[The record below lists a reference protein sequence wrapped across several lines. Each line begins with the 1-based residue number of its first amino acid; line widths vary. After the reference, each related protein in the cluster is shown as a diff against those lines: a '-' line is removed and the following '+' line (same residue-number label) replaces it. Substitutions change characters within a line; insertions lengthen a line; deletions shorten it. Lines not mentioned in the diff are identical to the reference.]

1 MKSKILMTISAIVL
15 AVPGLGALF
24 APQELLTY
32 FGAPASGFLPP
43 LVQLFAA
50 ALLGLA
56 MTNWAVRGSK
66 VGGIYNR
73 PIALGNLMHFTVG
86 AFTLVHVSMRGHFRL
101 PSSGVT
107 VIYALLGIAFGTVVF
122 GSHTASRDWSD
133 LSPSATA
140 RSKDSTILMAEA
152 VIAAGRTVL

>member
-1 MKSKILMTISAIVL
+1 MNSKILMTISAIVL

-32 FGAPASGFLPP
+32 LGAPASGFLPP

-56 MTNWAVRGSK
+56 MTDWAVRGSK

-73 PIALGNLMHFTVG
+73 PIALGNLMHFLVG
-86 AFTLVHVSMRGHFRL
+86 AFTLVHVAMRGHAQ
-101 PSSGVT
+101 PVVIVIT
-107 VIYALLGIAFGTVVF
+107 VIYTLLAIAFGVVVF
-122 GSHTASRDWSD
+122 RG
-133 LSPSATA
+133 
-140 RSKDSTILMAEA
+140 
-152 VIAAGRTVL
+152 